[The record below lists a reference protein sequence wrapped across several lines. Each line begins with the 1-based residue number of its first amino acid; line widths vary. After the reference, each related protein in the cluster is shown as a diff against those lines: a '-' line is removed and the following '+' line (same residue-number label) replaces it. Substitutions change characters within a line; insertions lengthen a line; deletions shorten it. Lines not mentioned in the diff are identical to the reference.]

1 FVSGG
6 TAYDNGSY
14 VYNWTNS
21 SDDELN
27 GQTQEELI
35 NESGQSYYKIRLIN
49 IPSGSYYLTIED
61 KNYEVADT
69 KFGCTLIESEYKL
82 SEPIEAIIE
91 VYNPVSCNSLNG
103 FLDPSSDGAL
113 VARVEGGIPFSAG
126 QPYNYIWK
134 KLDENGQWV
143 ILE

>member
-1 FVSGG
+1 
-6 TAYDNGSY
+6 
-14 VYNWTNS
+14 
-21 SDDELN
+21 
-27 GQTQEELI
+27 
-35 NESGQSYYKIRLIN
+35 
-49 IPSGSYYLTIED
+49 
-61 KNYEVADT
+61 ADT

-143 ILE
+143 ILEGQDTEIASGLGAGMYALNVEDSHGTIIGTYKSGTLIEAHDVFFEFEEPELLQVEINS